1 MDDLSPQQSD
11 EDAGLKMR
19 AGTRFTGRF
28 RVTCG
33 HDLLFDRQRSD
44 IVLEK
49 RHIDRCAEGS
59 TKI

>member
-11 EDAGLKMR
+11 EDTGLKIR

-33 HDLLFDRQRSD
+33 HDLLVDRQR
-44 IVLEK
+44 
-49 RHIDRCAEGS
+49 R
-59 TKI
+59 